1 MNDALQEIRDREEII
16 GLTITYAWLLDHGPR
31 ERLDTVFVEDVTGNY
46 RGVRVEGLQTIIEM
60 CNNALDPLTSSQ
72 HLVSNQQVKING
84 DTATCRC
91 YLQAQH
97 TLEGTEGGD
106 NYIVAGRYE
115 DELIRTPDGWRI
127 THRALI
133 GDWTDGNPKVRGLS

>member
-46 RGVRVEGLQTIIEM
+46 RGARVEGLQTIIEM

-97 TLEGTEGGD
+97 TLEGTEDGD

-127 THRALI
+127 THRTLI

>member
-1 MNDALQEIRDREEII
+1 MPDELKEIQDRQEIID
-16 GLTITYAWLLDHGPR
+16 LTIAYGWLLDHGPR
-31 ERLDTVFVEDVTGNY
+31 ERLDTVFTPDAVANY
-46 RGVRVEGLQTIIEM
+46 MGDEFNSLAEIIEKVES
-60 CNNALDPLTSSQ
+60 ALGRLTISQ
-72 HLVSNQQVKING
+72 HLVSNQQVQLNG
-84 DTATCRC
+84 DEATCRC